1 MIIDFNSFIKEHEF
15 QTLAQKQRDIIPTI
29 RNLKAKA
36 YLKAR
41 ALEYQMN
48 LNEYH
53 DEIEFPML
61 SDLLNEWKTLRTIN
75 GAFKNKWED
84 LQDICHSVLIKK
96 ASEYAQAEKRLH
108 NFMEC
113 QDIYGGSLSKQVI
126 DLRKK
131 HLISIFD
138 ILDNQNKEHS
148 IEFLDEKFG
157 DYVNYTLL
165 LFYASSY
172 EQEYLIEQTQ

>member
-1 MIIDFNSFIKEHEF
+1 MIIDFNSFIKEHDF
-15 QTLAQKQRDIIPTI
+15 QMLAQKQRDIIPTV
-29 RNLKAKA
+29 RNLESDA
-36 YLKAR
+36 YLIAR
-41 ALEYQMN
+41 AMEYQFD

-75 GAFKNKWED
+75 GAFKNKWTD
-84 LQDICHSVLIKK
+84 LEDICHSVLIKK
-96 ASEYAQAEKRLH
+96 AQEYAKAEQRLH
-108 NFMEC
+108 NFIRC
-113 QDIYGGSLSKQVI
+113 KKVYGGSLCKQVI
-126 DLRKK
+126 DIRKK
-131 HLISIFD
+131 HLMSIFD
-138 ILDNQNKEHS
+138 ILDDKNKEHR

-172 EQEYLIEQTQ
+172 ENEKK